1 MSRVEVEA
9 RGIKNRLKSVKS
21 HKALAEYVWNGF
33 DAGADTVSI
42 DFECT
47 EIGDIFALCIADN
60 GSGIPFPKLV
70 NKFKPVLSSEKRDS
84 DRDQSLVHGK
94 HGLGRLTFYHFAQTA
109 RWETSYKEDR
119 KIYSYSITV
128 DESKIDHYEPTQ
140 PELSEGKATGTKVSF
155 LNIFDLSDFYFE
167 SKIKEYFRKEFSW
180 FLELN
185 REKAFSIVIN
195 GHPLSYESL
204 VKDFDEIIVN
214 TENNEFL
221 IRYVRWAS
229 KLNSH
234 FSRFYCIDG
243 SDSNVYSR
251 PTTFNNK
258 GDSFY
263 HSVYIRGSFFND
275 FKVGE
280 KVRQSDLLSEN
291 SDQSEEFKELIT
303 EINGFLRRK
312 RKPFV
317 VDYAKTLVEQYESD
331 GVFPEYN
338 SKNRWEVVRA
348 EDLREAVSQ
357 LYQVEPRIFN
367 SLNRAQ
373 KKTLVGFLAL
383 IIDGGEVEDLFR
395 VLDGVIDLT
404 SSERE
409 LFAKQLMTTKMSSIV
424 RTIELISDRYK
435 SVSDFKRMVFDPSMY
450 AGEVPHLQKMM
461 EKNYWLI
468 GEEYQLL
475 TAAEP
480 DFEEALRRYLHLLRG
495 YDERTVIDHEDKN
508 REMDL
513 FLVRQDKRNG
523 VIENVV
529 VELKHPVNVRLG
541 KKELDQVYDYFN
553 VIKSESRFNASNMT
567 WKFFLVGNK
576 LDSKG
581 YIEDQINALKMHG
594 EPGLAHIS
602 GDYRVYVYTWS
613 EIFNEFE
620 LRHSFLD
627 KKLKLE
633 RDRLTS
639 FYDTADD
646 MIERKRSSD
655 AAPEL
660 AVPKS
665 NKA

>member
-9 RGIKNRLKSVKS
+9 RGIKNRLKSVKP

-33 DAGADTVSI
+33 DAGADTIFI

-47 EIGDIFALCIADN
+47 EIGDIFALCISDN
-60 GSGIPFPKLV
+60 GSGIPFSKLK

-84 DRDQSLVHGK
+84 DRNNSLVHGK
-94 HGLGRLTFYHFAQTA
+94 HGLGRLTFYHFSQAA
-109 RWETSYKEDR
+109 KWETSYEEDQ
-119 KIYSYSITV
+119 KIYDYSITV
-128 DESKIDHYEPTQ
+128 DESRIDYYEPTQ
-140 PELSEGKATGTKVSF
+140 PKLSEVRATGTKVSF
-155 LNIFDLSDFYFE
+155 LNIFDLSDFSFE

-185 REKAFSIVIN
+185 REKGFSILIN
-195 GHPLSYESL
+195 GNPLPYESL
-204 VKDFDEIIVN
+204 VKDVDEITIT

-221 IRYVRWAS
+221 VRYVRWAS
-229 KLNSH
+229 KLNSY
-234 FSRFYCIDG
+234 FSRFYCID
-243 SDSNVYSR
+243 DSNSSVYSK

-258 GDSFY
+258 GDAFY
-263 HSVYIRGSFFND
+263 HSVYVRGGFFND

-280 KVRQSDLLSEN
+280 KAGQADLLSEH
-291 SDQSEEFKELIT
+291 SDQSEEFKELIK
-303 EINGFLRRK
+303 EINGFLRQK
-312 RKPFV
+312 RKPFII
-317 VDYAKTLVEQYESD
+317 DYAKTLVEQYESN

-338 SKNRWEVVRA
+338 SKNRWEVLRA

-383 IIDGGEVEDLFR
+383 IIDGGELEDLFR

-409 LFAKQLMTTKMSSIV
+409 LFANQLMTTKMSSIV
-424 RTIELISDRYK
+424 KTIELISDRYK

-468 GEEYQLL
+468 GEEFQLL

-480 DFEEALRRYLHLLRG
+480 DFEEALRRYLYLLRG
-495 YDERTVIDHEDKN
+495 YDEKTVIEHEEKN

-529 VELKHPVNVRLG
+529 IELKHPVNVRLG

-567 WKFFLVGNK
+567 WKFFLIGNK

-581 YIEDQINALKMHG
+581 YINDQINALKMHG
-594 EPGLAHIS
+594 ESGLVHIS
-602 GDYRVYVYTWS
+602 GEYKVYVHTWS

-627 KKLKLE
+627 KKLKVE
-633 RDRLTS
+633 RDRLTN
-639 FYDTADD
+639 FHDTAED

-655 AAPEL
+655 SVPEL
-660 AVPKS
+660 SVPKS
-665 NKA
+665 SSA